1 MIAFNRALLAAL
13 LLTGALGAAGHEGH
27 DDKKGAPPAA
37 AGHLAPRAE
46 SSTAEF
52 SLLAT
57 IEGTRL
63 VVYLD
68 RFATNEPVARATL
81 EIEQAGQP
89 RRLAEISPGTYALD
103 APWLALPGRHA
114 LVFTVEAAGSADL
127 LDLQLEIPA
136 VAAAPPV
143 AAPLPWRAALAG
155 FAALVAMAVLWRL
168 ARRRRVAAIPLVVA
182 FVFALAAPPA
192 PAHQGEDHG
201 AKAAAAPAAAMTAPA
216 PGATPVSAAAPARL
230 DDGSVFVSKPSQ
242 RQLGIRTQR
251 AEPAAQARS
260 IELAGRVV
268 PDPNAGGRVQASQS
282 GRIEPGPKGLPLP
295 GRAVARGEILAWLRP
310 AVSSLDRAGREA
322 ALAEMA
328 GRKRLAEQQLERYR
342 QLEGSIPQRRV
353 DEVRLEIEAL
363 GKGEAALAS
372 GIERREAL
380 VAPVAGIVSASH
392 AVAGQVVEARDV
404 LFEIVDPRR
413 LMVEALAYD
422 PALARNASRASAPL
436 GDTTLALEFAGA
448 GLQLREQAV
457 PLLFRIRPPVP
468 ALGVGQTLKVH
479 VTTREQVEAVRVP
492 RSALSGGAEPTLWI
506 HVSAERFMSRKVR
519 TLPLDGTHVAV
530 VSGLARGERY
540 VVEGASVLG
549 QVR

>member
-1 MIAFNRALLAAL
+1 MTAFKRALLAVL
-13 LLTGALGAAGHEGH
+13 LLTGALGAAGHEDH
-27 DDKKGAPPAA
+27 DHKKDTSPVITRD
-37 AGHLAPRAE
+37 LAPRAE
-46 SSTAEF
+46 SSTPEF
-52 SLLAT
+52 ALLAT
-57 IEGTRL
+57 LEGTRL

-68 RFATNEPVARATL
+68 RFATNEPVGKATL
-81 EIEQAGQP
+81 EIEQSGQA
-89 RRLAEISPGTYALD
+89 RRLAEVSPGTYAID
-103 APWLALPGRHA
+103 TPWLAQPGRHA
-114 LVFTVEAAGSADL
+114 LVFTVEAAGTADL
-127 LDLQLEIPA
+127 LDLQLEVPA
-136 VAAAPPV
+136 AAAAPEV
-143 AAPLPWRAALAG
+143 APLPWRAALVA
-155 FAALVAMAVLWRL
+155 FAVLIAALVLWRL
-168 ARRRRVAAIPLVVA
+168 ARRRRVTAIPLVVA
-182 FVFALAAPPA
+182 TVFALGAPPA

-201 AKAAAAPAAAMTAPA
+201 AKAAAAPAGATTAPA
-216 PGATPVSAAAPARL
+216 PGATPASPAAPARL
-230 DDGSVFVSKPSQ
+230 GDGSVFVSKPSQ

-251 AEPAAQARS
+251 AEPAAQTRS
-260 IELAGRVV
+260 VELAGRVV

-310 AVSSLDRAGREA
+310 AVSSMDRAGREA
-322 ALAEMA
+322 ALAELT

-353 DEVRLEIEAL
+353 DEVRIEIEFLA
-363 GKGEAALAS
+363 KGEIALSA

-422 PALARNASRASAPL
+422 PALARDTSGASAPL
-436 GDTTLALEFAGA
+436 GDTVLALEFAGA

-479 VTTREQVEAVRVP
+479 VATREQVEAVRVP

-519 TLPLDGTHVAV
+519 TLPLDATHVAV